1 MSHRQTSLEES
12 IHYRFTQVK
21 LLTQALTHSSH
32 ANEQGGGGIED
43 NERLEFLGDAVLELV
58 VSRELYER
66 YPEAAEG
73 NLTRIRSSL
82 VKEAALAEVAREI
95 RLDQHLLLGKGEE
108 GQGGRNRDA
117 LLADGLEALI
127 GAVFLD
133 GGFEPAMRVVLDLL
147 QERWPRT
154 LSIPRPRDYKSRL
167 QELTQHLYKDRPV
180 YSLLGASGP
189 EHEKIFEVSVCLP
202 TGEMFTAMESS
213 LKRAEQGAAAQALH
227 RLEERQPGEAGNPPP
242 GGENP
247 PGER

>member
-1 MSHRQTSLEES
+1 MNQRQTSLEES
-12 IHYRFTQVK
+12 IHYRFDQVK

-32 ANEQGGGGIED
+32 ANEQGGGAFEN

-82 VKEAALAEVAREI
+82 VKEAALAGVAREI

-108 GQGGRNRDA
+108 GQGGRNRDS

-127 GAVFLD
+127 GAIFLD

-147 QERWPRT
+147 QDRWPQN
-154 LSIPRPRDYKSRL
+154 LSVPRPRDYKSRL
-167 QELTQHLYKDRPV
+167 QELTQQLYKDRPV

-189 EHEKIFEVSVCLP
+189 EHEKVFEVSVRLP
-202 TGEMFTAMESS
+202 TGETFIALETS

-227 RLEERQPGEAGNPPP
+227 SLGERQSGVAGNPPP

-247 PGER
+247 PGGR